1 MKRKI
6 GGRSLSLYKDLIIGI
21 IVLVLAVTGISI
33 GISVSESSRKS
44 ENLKIAENGVRRAAL
59 ECYAAEGRYP
69 DNVEY
74 LVENYHL
81 YIDND
86 RYVIHYN
93 PISSNIM
100 PDIRVL
106 PK

>member
-6 GGRSLSLYKDLIIGI
+6 GGRTFSIYKDLIIGI
-21 IVLVLAVTGISI
+21 VILVIAIAGVGI

-69 DNVEY
+69 DNIEY
-74 LVENYHL
+74 LVENYRL
-81 YIDND
+81 YIDNE
-86 RYVIHYN
+86 RYIIHYN

-100 PDIRVL
+100 PDIRVV